1 MFRRISNPKTDLI
14 RLNYEGQSIYAQP
27 GETLAAALLAAG
39 INEFRATP
47 EKGSERGPFCMMGTC
62 FDCLVV
68 IDEQPNRQACQVFV
82 EPGMKIRRQR
92 GAAEVVLADV
102 GIVDRL

>member
-1 MFRRISNPKTDLI
+1 MFRRISKPKTDPI
-14 RLNYEGQSIYAQP
+14 ELNYEGQSIYAQP

-39 INEFRATP
+39 INEFCATP

-82 EPGMKIRRQR
+82 QPGMKVRRQR
-92 GAAEVVLADV
+92 GAAEVVPAD
-102 GIVDRL
+102 GKIVYGP